1 MPEWFSQLIG
11 HRPARQRTADMA
23 LGCPWCHV
31 TASDALL
38 RQAKGLPAH
47 ARLTCPS
54 CSKASPV
61 SYWHLEG
68 EIDGLASVS
77 GGTVVQIDAFSREK
91 RDRIEARLRQSHDE
105 IERTL
110 TGRHTSD

>member
-1 MPEWFSQLIG
+1 
-11 HRPARQRTADMA
+11 
-23 LGCPWCHV
+23 
-31 TASDALL
+31 LL

-47 ARLTCPS
+47 AQLTCPS